1 MRIKKKLYDM
11 AYLRIQH
18 ILEYDIGYFGLT
30 YSRNILTVGLLIT
43 KIVLLMVDHL
53 RYHCLLHHRHRH
65 LLRCYHQHQCH
76 QHQTL
81 LPIQE
86 NMPWL
91 CALGAV
97 MVGFSFTLISSM
109 GLNISL
115 LRPTQS
121 ELRKTSE
128 KGKFQRKLSTQQM
141 CVSLNKM

>member
-18 ILEYDIGYFGLT
+18 ILEYDIGFFGLT
-30 YSRNILTVGLLIT
+30 YSRNILAVGLLIT

-53 RYHCLLHHRHRH
+53 RYHCLLHLRHCH

-81 LPIQE
+81 LPLQE

-121 ELRKTSE
+121 GLRKTSE
-128 KGKFQRKLSTQQM
+128 TRKFQRILLPQQM
-141 CVSLNKM
+141 CVSLNKK

>member
-1 MRIKKKLYDM
+1 M
-11 AYLRIQH
+11 AFLRIQQ
-18 ILEYDIGYFGLT
+18 IKEYDVGYFGLT

-65 LLRCYHQHQCH
+65 LLCCYHQHQCH

-121 ELRKTSE
+121 GLRKTSE
-128 KGKFQRKLSTQQM
+128 TGKLQRMLSTRQM
-141 CVSLNKM
+141 CVSFNKK